1 LRAPFSSL
9 YLRMAIHIGA
19 ALGAFVIIGAASLG
33 LIAAWELRGYIE
45 TRHSSLGEEAAA
57 ILAERGEPGLITWL
71 RTEAEIPADVTVYVL
86 DSASR
91 DILGRDLPDQYADF
105 IRNSVVGSPEE
116 PGSNYQPVRL
126 APRLIGP
133 DGRQYAF
140 LLMPKGISLWGSPAT
155 ALGLLAAALLV
166 IASVAWLI
174 ARAFSRPIAALQLA
188 VRELASGNTTAHAPA
203 ALTERGDELGALAVD
218 FNSMATQLNDLLHS
232 RENLLREMSHELRSP
247 LARLQAALTLA
258 VERDRLDKDEFTK
271 LEAEIDRM
279 SRVIGEMLRYSR
291 LDASVPPKK
300 RLVRIG
306 KLLRELAEVEEVEAQ
321 KYECKLAL
329 NVERDLTVIGDPE
342 LLLSGFENVLRNAI
356 RYAPAGSSIDI
367 SAAKE
372 TTVSGQDIVVVISD
386 RGPGVAAEHLDKIFE
401 PYFRVSSGAH
411 HPDSTGLGL
420 AIVRRVAT
428 NHAGTV
434 YAARR
439 EGGGL
444 TVTLRLPA
452 AELS

>member
-1 LRAPFSSL
+1 
-9 YLRMAIHIGA
+9 
-19 ALGAFVIIGAASLG
+19 
-33 LIAAWELRGYIE
+33 
-45 TRHSSLGEEAAA
+45 
-57 ILAERGEPGLITWL
+57 
-71 RTEAEIPADVTVYVL
+71 
-86 DSASR
+86 
-91 DILGRDLPDQYADF
+91 
-105 IRNSVVGSPEE
+105 
-116 PGSNYQPVRL
+116 
-126 APRLIGP
+126 
-133 DGRQYAF
+133 
-140 LLMPKGISLWGSPAT
+140 
-155 ALGLLAAALLV
+155 
-166 IASVAWLI
+166 
-174 ARAFSRPIAALQLA
+174 
-188 VRELASGNTTAHAPA
+188 
-203 ALTERGDELGALAVD
+203 
-218 FNSMATQLNDLLHS
+218 MATQLNDLLHS

-258 VERDRLDKDEFTK
+258 VERGRLDKDEFTR

-321 KYECKLAL
+321 KYECRLAL
-329 NVERDLTVIGDPE
+329 NAERDLTVIGDPE

-367 SAAKE
+367 KAAKE
-372 TTVSGQDIVVVISD
+372 TTVNGQEIVVVISD
-386 RGPGVAAEHLDKIFE
+386 RGPGVADEHLEKIFE

-434 YAARR
+434 HAAQRA
-439 EGGGL
+439 GGGL